1 MMLRGYVHAEE
12 RLDGGMLFCSF
23 FSVLKHANT
32 GKKSAMTH
40 PHILSTHTSTLLKAI
55 LAQIK
60 ILEQLRALC
69 HDEAVTLVGATLLRP
84 GVALLAAA
92 VGVDEDVDMQLS
104 LFLLDLHQGGGG
116 GGGGGGERALAQ
128 AQAVPLMMQME
139 PPAGR
144 EGAHLTV
151 DALLQ
156 TRLEASRGNTAT
168 DIVAYIVHATSDHQQ
183 QQQQQDDIITVLHFR
198 LDGAGQHLRAQDLQ
212 RTDLV
217 VPRAG
222 ASEGNPAAAG
232 GGGLLGVGTLLHTDT
247 LALLAGPEKVLSVR
261 ALRHATAAGGAAA
274 EEEAAA
280 AGADEQRS
288 RDVAGKVRRAFKFYM
303 ELQPAQAQAVIE
315 AEGLLDLPD
324 GLPELGAGLRRAIWQ
339 EVDLEPDTAPYWAGG
354 AGGVGGEGG
363 QTPQEAFHL
372 LIQHSLRRKLAVA
385 ERWLRFLSETGLWAK
400 LTESQG
406 AALLEGAERVAAC
419 DQLCAALLPGGG
431 GGEDGGREMPAAL
444 AELLRAHAMPR
455 WGEDL
460 QEQVRARLDA
470 AGLPPLDLFLTNP
483 SQVMRK
489 LASLQAARK
498 EYMRRT
504 GRPVS
509 KKEQTEASLAITT
522 VVWRVLD
529 AAVRTRARLQVEHGV
544 LRQEAGRGGWLAET
558 SALQVMARE
567 MERLREYVKEA
578 AQPLPPAHCAVIGEK
593 AMQLGTLWLEMGE
606 MGGRWEEGGEA
617 RGKKRVAVLCVA
629 EYGLIPE
636 ALGMA
641 RRARAWDVLG
651 ELEWLHRGW
660 ASGALVEDMGRHQEV
675 ASHVLNWLLDH
686 SELEDCLEYGATSAL
701 ARAELEKLFGGRPD
715 VPAAARLAW
724 MHHVHVTAFGYVG
737 G

>member
-1 MMLRGYVHAEE
+1 VLTH
-12 RLDGGMLFCSF
+12 SHF
-23 FSVLKHANT
+23 FSRNT
-32 GKKSAMTH
+32 H
-40 PHILSTHTSTLLKAI
+40 CLSQAI

-60 ILEQLRALC
+60 FLEQLRALC
-69 HDEAVTLVGATLLRP
+69 HDEAVTLVGAMLLRP

-92 VGVDEDVDMQLS
+92 VGLEETEDAHLS
-104 LFLLDLHQGGGG
+104 LFLLDLRQAEGAGGG
-116 GGGGGGERALAQ
+116 RALAQ
-128 AQAVPLMMQME
+128 AQAVPLLMQMT

-144 EGAHLTV
+144 EGAPLTV

-168 DIVAYIVHATSDHQQ
+168 DIVAYIVHASSQEQQ
-183 QQQQQDDIITVLHFR
+183 QEDVVTVLHFR
-198 LDGAGQHLRAQDLQ
+198 LDGAAQLVRARDLQ

-217 VPRAG
+217 VPRVAHTG
-222 ASEGNPAAAG
+222 RSAAEGYPAAVA
-232 GGGLLGVGTLLHTDT
+232 GGLLGVGTLLHTDT
-247 LALLAGPEKVLSVR
+247 LALLMGPEKVLRVR
-261 ALRHATAAGGAAA
+261 ALRHAKGGAAA
-274 EEEAAA
+274 AGAAEEEAAAA

-288 RDVAGKVRRAFKFYM
+288 RDVAGKVRRAFRLYM
-303 ELQPAQAQAVIE
+303 ELHSAQAQAVVE

-354 AGGVGGEGG
+354 GGGGGGEGG
-363 QTPQEAFHL
+363 QTAQEAFHL
-372 LIQHSLRRKLAVA
+372 LIQHSLRRKLAVS

-419 DQLCAALLPGGG
+419 EQLCAALLPGG

-460 QEQVRARLDA
+460 QEQVRTRLDA
-470 AGLPPLDLFLTNP
+470 AGLPPLDLFLANP

-489 LASLQAARK
+489 LASLQSARK

-509 KKEQTEASLAITT
+509 KKEQAEASLAITT
-522 VVWRVLD
+522 VVWRALE

-544 LRQEAGRGGWLAET
+544 LRREAGRGGWLTET
-558 SALQVMARE
+558 LALQVMERE
-567 MERLREYVKEA
+567 VERLRELVKET
-578 AQPLPPAHCAVIGEK
+578 AQPLTPAHCAVIGEK
-593 AMQLGTLWLEMGE
+593 AQQLGTLWLEMGE
-606 MGGRWEEGGEA
+606 MGGRWEGEGGREA

-629 EYGLIPE
+629 EYGLIQE
-636 ALGMA
+636 ALAIA
-641 RRARAWDVLG
+641 RRARAWDVLV

-686 SELEDCLEYGATSAL
+686 SELDDCLAYGATSNL
-701 ARAELEKLFGGRPD
+701 ARVELEKVFGGRPD

-724 MHHVHVTAFGYVG
+724 MHHVHVKAFGYVRAG
-737 G
+737 SCLILTFLPSFLLSNRLNLLMYVLCPFITEC